1 MTLKEQCRSCAKCNE
16 CRRMYGKY
24 MIYRAQG
31 WRDGWNPDDGNE
43 HPICGCRWYV
53 RGESAEQHQ
62 ETSSTPAQKP
72 RAISR
77 DDLMRRIAAHRSA
90 S

>member
-31 WRDGWNPDDGNE
+31 WRDGWNPDDGNN
-43 HPICGCRWYV
+43 HPLCGCRWYV
-53 RGESAEQHQ
+53 REESAEQHQ
-62 ETSSTPAQKP
+62 ETSSTPDPKP
-72 RAISR
+72 GSISR
-77 DDLMRRIAAHRSA
+77 DDLITEVRK
-90 S
+90 

>member
-31 WRDGWNPDDGNE
+31 WRDGWNPDDGNN
-43 HPICGCRWYV
+43 HPLCGCRWYV
-53 RGESAEQHQ
+53 REESAEHMKRLQD
-62 ETSSTPAQKP
+62 KKK
-72 RAISR
+72 
-77 DDLMRRIAAHRSA
+77 
-90 S
+90 